1 MQTIA
6 AVDVG
11 SNAIRMVVG
20 EVDADWKVRAVENIR
35 LPVRLGQD
43 VFTVGFIQEETIQ
56 AAIDAFLRFRRVADD
71 FDVTRM
77 RAIATS
83 AMREASNGDFL
94 VDRIANSSGI
104 HVEIING
111 DEEARLVALAIADVI
126 DLRKKR
132 AVLVDIGGG
141 SVEVT
146 VTDGPNIVSTESFN
160 MGTVRLLNK
169 LKTNG
174 SFHVPSG
181 ASNPDFSLLVQ
192 EYAEA
197 PRRRIEREIGDE
209 PVDLCIG
216 TGGNVEEMG
225 KLRQKLFKASSDKFI
240 TVDELEKLIERLEGM
255 SYKER
260 INKLKLRPDR
270 ADVILPATIVMHVIA
285 RETGAK
291 EVTIPDVG
299 LKDGV
304 LLDLAEE
311 LSQRPHPP
319 RREQVWES
327 AVRLGAK
334 YQLDAEHAGLVSR
347 LAASLFHQTEE
358 LHNLDDEALLL
369 LEVGALLH
377 DVGHFINTVDH
388 DKHGYYVLKANR
400 LIGLNEKQ
408 QELVANLVRYHRKA
422 FPSADDE
429 NFKAL
434 SQKDRLLVSKLS
446 ALMRLADGMDV
457 SHTGRVSG
465 ATLEPDKKVWKLGLH
480 GAGSLMLEKWALLK
494 RRSLFQELFG
504 VSLEIQDN
512 Q

>member
-1 MQTIA
+1 
-6 AVDVG
+6 
-11 SNAIRMVVG
+11 MVVG

-43 VFTVGFIQEETIQ
+43 VFTVGFIQEETVQ

-71 FDVTRM
+71 FGVTRM

-104 HVEIING
+104 QVEIISG
-111 DEEARLVALAIADVI
+111 DEEARLIALAITAVI

-174 SFHVPSG
+174 NFPHPSNG
-181 ASNPDFSLLVQ
+181 SNSEFSLLVQ

-197 PRRRIEREIGDE
+197 PRRRIEREIGDK

-225 KLRQKLFKASSDKFI
+225 KLRRKLFKGSSDSLI
-240 TVDELEKLIERLEGM
+240 TVDELEKLIERLESM

-260 INKLKLRPDR
+260 IQKLRLKPDR

-285 RETGAK
+285 REAGVK

-304 LLDLAEE
+304 LIDLSEE

-319 RREQVWES
+319 RRDQVWES
-327 AVRLGAK
+327 ALRLGAK

-347 LAASLFHQTEE
+347 LAASLFRQTEE
-358 LHNLDDEALLL
+358 LHKLDDEALLL

-388 DKHGYYVLKANR
+388 DKHGYYILKANR
-400 LIGLNEKQ
+400 LFGLNEKQ

-422 FPSADDE
+422 FPSADDD

-434 SQKDRLLVSKLS
+434 SQKERLLVSKLS
-446 ALMRLADGMDV
+446 AFMRLADGMDV

-465 ATLEPDKKVWKLGLH
+465 ATLEPGKKVWNLRLYGE
-480 GAGSLMLEKWALLK
+480 GSLMLEKWALLK
-494 RRSLFQELFG
+494 RRSLFQEVFG
-504 VSLEIQDN
+504 VSLEIQDS

>member
-1 MQTIA
+1 MESFVCA
-6 AVDVG
+6 PSPPARCG
-11 SNAIRMVVG
+11 KPLIRIF
-20 EVDADWKVRAVENIR
+20 EV
-35 LPVRLGQD
+35 
-43 VFTVGFIQEETIQ
+43 
-56 AAIDAFLRFRRVADD
+56 ID
-71 FDVTRM
+71 
-77 RAIATS
+77 
-83 AMREASNGDFL
+83 
-94 VDRIANSSGI
+94 
-104 HVEIING
+104 G
-111 DEEARLVALAIADVI
+111 DEEARLVARAIADVI
-126 DLRKKR
+126 DLHGKR

-146 VTDGPNIVSTESFN
+146 ITDGLNIVSTESFN

-174 SFHVPSG
+174 SLHSPAN
-181 ASNPDFSLLVQ
+181 ASNSDFGLLVQ

-197 PRRRIEREIGDE
+197 PRRRIEREIGAE
-209 PVDLCIG
+209 PVHLCIG

-240 TVDELEKLIERLEGM
+240 TVAELKKLIGRLEGM
-255 SYKER
+255 SYKDR
-260 INKLKLRPDR
+260 IQKLNLRPDR

-285 RETGAK
+285 KQTGV
-291 EVTIPDVG
+291 EGVTIPDVG

-311 LSQRPHPP
+311 LSQKPHPP

-327 AVRLGAK
+327 ATRLGDK
-334 YQLDAEHAGLVSR
+334 FQLDGEHALLVSR
-347 LAASLFHQTEE
+347 LAASLFRQTEE

-388 DKHGYYVLKANR
+388 DKHGYYILKANH

-408 QELVANLVRYHRKA
+408 QELVANLVRYHRRA
-422 FPSADDE
+422 FPSSDDE
-429 NFKAL
+429 NFKVL

-457 SHTGRVSG
+457 SHTGRVRG
-465 ATLEPDKKVWKLGLH
+465 VTLEKEKKAWKLQLQGE
-480 GAGSLMLEKWALLK
+480 GNLMLEKWALMK
-494 RRSLFQELFG
+494 RRSLFQEVFG
-504 VSLEIQDN
+504 VSLEIQD
-512 Q
+512 

>member
-20 EVDADWKVRAVENIR
+20 EVDADWKVHAVENIR

-43 VFTVGFIQEETIQ
+43 VFTVGFIQEETVQ
-56 AAIDAFLRFRRVADD
+56 AAIDAFLRFRRIADD
-71 FDVTRM
+71 FGVRKM

-104 HVEIING
+104 QIEIISG
-111 DEEARLVALAIADVI
+111 DEEARLVTLAIADVI
-126 DLRKKR
+126 DLQKKR

-160 MGTVRLLNK
+160 MGTVRLLNN
-169 LKTNG
+169 LKVNGNYQSATNG
-174 SFHVPSG
+174 SS
-181 ASNPDFSLLVQ
+181 SDFSLLVQ

-197 PRRRIEREIGDE
+197 PRRRIEREIGDD
-209 PVDLCIG
+209 PVNLCIG

-225 KLRQKLFKASSDKFI
+225 KLREKLFKGSSDKLI
-240 TVDELEKLIERLEGM
+240 TVGELEKLIKRLEGM
-255 SYKER
+255 SYKDR
-260 INKLKLRPDR
+260 IQRLKLRPDR

-285 RETGAK
+285 RQAGVK

-304 LLDLAEE
+304 LLELAEG

-319 RREQVWES
+319 HRDQVWES
-327 AVRLGAK
+327 AKRLGSK
-334 YQLDAEHAGLVSR
+334 YQLDLEHASIVSR
-347 LAASLFHQTEE
+347 LA
-358 LHNLDDEALLL
+358 
-369 LEVGALLH
+369 
-377 DVGHFINTVDH
+377 
-388 DKHGYYVLKANR
+388 
-400 LIGLNEKQ
+400 
-408 QELVANLVRYHRKA
+408 ANLVRYHRKA
-422 FPSADDE
+422 FPSSDDE

-434 SQKDRLLVSKLS
+434 SQKERLLVSKLS

-465 ATLEPDKKVWKLGLH
+465 VTLKIEKKVVKLHLH
-480 GAGSLMLEKWALLK
+480 GEGSLMLEKWALLK
-494 RRSLFQELFG
+494 RRSLFQEVFG
-504 VSLEIQDN
+504 LALEIQDN

>member
-20 EVDADWKVRAVENIR
+20 EVDDEWKVRPIENIR

-43 VFTVGFIQEETIQ
+43 VFTQGFIQEESIQ
-56 AAIDAFLRFRRVADD
+56 ATIDAFMRFRRVADD
-71 FDVTRM
+71 FGVIRL

-83 AMREASNGDFL
+83 AMREATNGDFL
-94 VDRIANSSGI
+94 VDRIVNSSGI
-104 HVEIING
+104 HLEIIDG
-111 DEEARLVALAIADVI
+111 DEEARLVALAIANVI

-132 AVLVDIGGG
+132 AVMVDIGGG
-141 SVEVT
+141 SVEVA

-174 SFHVPSG
+174 SFHHPAN
-181 ASNPDFSLLVQ
+181 ASNSDFSLLVQ

-197 PRRRIEREIGDE
+197 PRRRIEREIGNE

-225 KLRQKLFKASSDKFI
+225 RLRQKLFKGSSDKLI
-240 TVDELEKLIERLEGM
+240 TVDELQKLIEKLEGM
-255 SYKER
+255 SYKDR
-260 INKLKLRPDR
+260 IRKLKLKPDR
-270 ADVILPATIVMHVIA
+270 ADVILPASIVMHVIVKQ
-285 RETGAK
+285 TGVK
-291 EVTIPDVG
+291 EITIPDVG

-327 AVRLGAK
+327 AMRLGAK
-334 YQLDAEHAGLVSR
+334 YQLDREHAEQVSR
-347 LAASLFHQTEE
+347 LAASLFRQTEE
-358 LHNLDDEALLL
+358 LHNLGEEALLL

-388 DKHGYYVLKANR
+388 DKHGYYILNANR

-408 QELVANLVRYHRKA
+408 QELVANLVRYHRRA
-422 FPSADDE
+422 FPSSDDE
-429 NFKAL
+429 NFKSL
-434 SQKDRLLVSKLS
+434 SQKNRLLVSKLS

-457 SHTGRVSG
+457 SHTGRVRG
-465 ATLEPDKKVWKLGLH
+465 VTLEKEKKVWKLRLQGE
-480 GAGSLMLEKWALLK
+480 GSLMLEKWALLK
-494 RRSLFQELFG
+494 RRSLFQEVFG
-504 VSLEIQDN
+504 VPLEIQD
-512 Q
+512 

>member
-1 MQTIA
+1 MQMIA

-20 EVDADWKVRAVENIR
+20 EVNSEWKVRAVENIR

-43 VFTVGFIQEETIQ
+43 AFTVGFIQEEAVQ
-56 AAIDAFLRFRRVADD
+56 SAIDAFLRFRRIADD
-71 FDVTRM
+71 FGVRKM

-104 HVEIING
+104 QVEIIDG
-111 DEEARLVALAIADVI
+111 DEEARLVTLAIADVI

-160 MGTVRLLNK
+160 MGTVRLLNS
-169 LKTNG
+169 LKVNGNHQSASNG
-174 SFHVPSG
+174 SNS
-181 ASNPDFSLLVQ
+181 DFSLLVQ

-197 PRRRIEREIGDE
+197 PRRRIEREIGDH
-209 PVDLCIG
+209 PVNLCIG

-225 KLRQKLFKASSDKFI
+225 KLRERLFKGSSDKLI
-240 TVDELEKLIERLEGM
+240 TVGELEKLIKRLEGM
-255 SYKER
+255 SYRDR
-260 INKLKLRPDR
+260 IQKLKLRPDR

-285 RETGAK
+285 RQTGVK

-304 LLDLAEE
+304 LLELADE

-319 RREQVWES
+319 RRDQVWES
-327 AVRLGAK
+327 AKRLGSK
-334 YQLDAEHAGLVSR
+334 YQLDLEHAGIVSK
-347 LAASLFHQTEE
+347 LAANLFRGTKE
-358 LHNLDDEALLL
+358 LHNLNDEALLL

-388 DKHGYYVLKANR
+388 DKHGYYILKANH
-400 LIGLNEKQ
+400 LIGLTEKQ
-408 QELVANLVRYHRKA
+408 QALVANLVRYHRKA
-422 FPSADDE
+422 FPSSDDE

-465 ATLEPDKKVWKLGLH
+465 VTLTIEKKAVKLRLH
-480 GAGSLMLEKWALLK
+480 GEGSLMLEKWALLK
-494 RRSLFQELFG
+494 RRSLFQEVFG
-504 VSLEIQDN
+504 LSLEIQDD

>member
-285 RETGAK
+285 RETGVK

-480 GAGSLMLEKWALLK
+480 GEGSLMLEKWALLK
-494 RRSLFQELFG
+494 RRSLFQEVFG
-504 VSLEIQDN
+504 VSLEIQDS

>member
-1 MQTIA
+1 MQMIA

-20 EVDADWKVRAVENIR
+20 EVDDEWKVRPIENIR

-43 VFTVGFIQEETIQ
+43 VFTEGFIQEESIQ
-56 AAIDAFLRFRRVADD
+56 ATIDAFLRFRHVADD
-71 FDVTRM
+71 FGITGL

-104 HVEIING
+104 QLEVIDG
-111 DEEARLVALAIADVI
+111 DEEARLVALAIANVI

-141 SVEVT
+141 SVEVA

-169 LKTNG
+169 LKTDG
-174 SFHVPSG
+174 SFHHPAN
-181 ASNPDFSLLVQ
+181 ASNSDFSLLVH

-225 KLRQKLFKASSDKFI
+225 KLRQKLFKGSSDKLI
-240 TVDELEKLIERLEGM
+240 TVDELQKLIEYLEGM
-255 SYKER
+255 SYKDR
-260 INKLKLRPDR
+260 IRKLKLRPDR
-270 ADVILPATIVMHVIA
+270 ADVILPASIVMHVIA
-285 RETGAK
+285 RQTGVK
-291 EVTIPDVG
+291 KVTIPDVG

-304 LLDLAEE
+304 LLDLAEG
-311 LSQRPHPP
+311 LSQKPHPS

-327 AVRLGAK
+327 AMRLGAK
-334 YQLDAEHAGLVSR
+334 YQLDSEHAGQVSR
-347 LAASLFHQTEE
+347 LAASLFRQTEE
-358 LHNLDDEALLL
+358 LHNLDEEALLL

-377 DVGHFINTVDH
+377 DIGHFINTVDH
-388 DKHGYYVLKANR
+388 DKHGYYILTTNH

-422 FPSADDE
+422 FPSSNDE
-429 NFKAL
+429 NFKSL
-434 SQKDRLLVSKLS
+434 SQKNRLLVSKLS

-457 SHTGRVSG
+457 SHTGRVRG
-465 ATLEPDKKVWKLGLH
+465 ITLEKEKKVWKLRLEGE
-480 GAGSLMLEKWALLK
+480 GSLMLEKWALLK
-494 RRSLFQELFG
+494 RRSLFQEVFG
-504 VSLEIQDN
+504 VPLEIQD
-512 Q
+512 

>member
-1 MQTIA
+1 MQMIA

-11 SNAIRMVVG
+11 SNAIRMMVG
-20 EVDADWKVRAVENIR
+20 ELDDEWKVRPIENIR

-43 VFTVGFIQEETIQ
+43 VFTVGFIQEESIQ
-56 AAIDAFLRFRRVADD
+56 ATIDAFMRFRRVADD
-71 FDVTRM
+71 FGITRL

-94 VDRIANSSGI
+94 VDRIINSSGI
-104 HVEIING
+104 QLEVIDG
-111 DEEARLVALAIADVI
+111 DEEARLVALAITNII

-141 SVEVT
+141 SVEVA

-174 SFHVPSG
+174 SFQTPTNAPNS
-181 ASNPDFSLLVQ
+181 DFSLLVQ

-209 PVDLCIG
+209 PVQLCIG

-225 KLRQKLFKASSDKFI
+225 KLRQKLFKGSSDKLI
-240 TVDELEKLIERLEGM
+240 TVDELQKLIEKLEGM
-255 SYKER
+255 SYKDR
-260 INKLKLRPDR
+260 IRKLKLRPDR
-270 ADVILPATIVMHVIA
+270 ADVILPASIVMHVIA
-285 RETGAK
+285 RQTGVK
-291 EVTIPDVG
+291 EITIPDVG

-311 LSQRPHPP
+311 LSQKPHPP

-327 AVRLGAK
+327 AMRLGAK
-334 YQLDAEHAGLVSR
+334 YQIDHEHAEQVSR
-347 LAASLFHQTEE
+347 LAASLFRQTEE
-358 LHNLDDEALLL
+358 LHNLGEEALLL

-388 DKHGYYVLKANR
+388 DKHGYYILNANR

-408 QELVANLVRYHRKA
+408 QELVANLVRYHRRA
-422 FPSADDE
+422 FPSSDDE
-429 NFKAL
+429 NFKSL
-434 SQKDRLLVSKLS
+434 SQKNRLLVSKLS

-457 SHTGRVSG
+457 SHTGRVRG
-465 ATLEPDKKVWKLGLH
+465 VTLEKEKKVWKLRLQGE
-480 GAGSLMLEKWALLK
+480 GSLMLEKWALLK
-494 RRSLFQELFG
+494 RRSLFQEVFG
-504 VSLEIQDN
+504 VPLEIQD
-512 Q
+512 

>member
-1 MQTIA
+1 MQIIA
-6 AVDVG
+6 AIDVG

-20 EVDADWKVRAVENIR
+20 EIDDHWKVRAIENIR

-43 VFTVGFIQEETIQ
+43 VFTEGFIQEETIQ

-71 FDVTRM
+71 FGVTHM

-83 AMREASNGDFL
+83 AMREAANGDFL
-94 VDRIANSSGI
+94 IDRIVNSSGI
-104 HVEIING
+104 QLEVIDG
-111 DEEARLVALAIADVI
+111 DEEARLVALAIANVI

-141 SVEVT
+141 SVEVA
-146 VTDGPNIVSTESFN
+146 VTDGSYIVSTESFN

-169 LKTNG
+169 LKING
-174 SFHVPSG
+174 SFHIHSG
-181 ASNPDFSLLVQ
+181 ASNSNFSLLVQ

-197 PRRRIEREIGDE
+197 PRRRIEREIGEE

-225 KLRQKLFKASSDKFI
+225 KLRQKLFKGSSDKII
-240 TVDELEKLIERLEGM
+240 TVNELQKLIDRLEKM
-255 SYKER
+255 SYTDR
-260 INKLKLRPDR
+260 IRKLKLRPDR

-285 RETGAK
+285 RQTGVK

-304 LLDLAEE
+304 LLEMADE
-311 LSQRPHPP
+311 LSQKPHPP

-327 AVRLGAK
+327 AVRLGSK
-334 YQLDAEHAGLVSR
+334 YQIDVEHAVLVSR
-347 LAASLFHQTEE
+347 LAASLFRQTDE
-358 LHNLDDEALLL
+358 LHNLGEEALLL

-388 DKHGYYVLKANR
+388 DKHGYYILNVNR

-408 QELVANLVRYHRKA
+408 QELVANLVRYHRRA
-422 FPSADDE
+422 FPSSDDE

-457 SHTGRVSG
+457 SHTGRVG
-465 ATLEPDKKVWKLGLH
+465 EATLEKEKKAWKLQLH
-480 GAGSLMLEKWALLK
+480 GEGSLMLEKWALMK
-494 RRSLFQELFG
+494 RRSLFQEVFG
-504 VSLEIQDN
+504 FPLEIQD
-512 Q
+512 